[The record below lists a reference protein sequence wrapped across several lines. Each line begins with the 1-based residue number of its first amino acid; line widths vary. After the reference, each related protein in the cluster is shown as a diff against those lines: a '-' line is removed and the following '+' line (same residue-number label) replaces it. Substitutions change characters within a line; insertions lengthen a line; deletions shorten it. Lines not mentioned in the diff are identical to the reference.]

1 MVFVELKF
9 FGGAQEVGRS
19 AILLKD
25 DRNIMLDF
33 GIKLDHKTEY
43 PTAIPKIDALVI
55 SHAHLDHSGFSPGI
69 YNEVNIPTFGTMP
82 TLSLSKLLLDD
93 SLSIAKKQHT
103 QPKFHKRQIN
113 ALSNKYTSLE
123 YGSTAGFGKF
133 DITLYDA
140 GHITGSAITL
150 VEKPHAKG
158 NKRVLY
164 TGDFKL
170 SEQTLH
176 KGAHIV
182 ESDVMITEST
192 YALRKHPDRSS
203 VIANLVAGIKETLQ
217 EGGTALL
224 PVFAVGR
231 SQEILSILYKNGLT
245 GSTFVDGM
253 ARKATTITLNY
264 PRFISDPGL
273 LENAIK
279 ETTWIGERSER
290 RHALDGPSII
300 VTTAGM
306 LNGGPVLDYIT
317 KLNKNSKIFLTG
329 YQVEGTNGRTL
340 VEKGYITID
349 GEKRKIDTPVS
360 THDLSAHADIDDILN
375 YVKKSSPNKVVCVHG
390 DSSSATTLADKLAA
404 EGFEAFAPKI
414 GDTINID

>member
-1 MVFVELKF
+1 MELKF

-25 DRNIMLDF
+25 DRNLMLDF

-43 PTAIPKIDALVI
+43 PTSIPKIDALVI

-69 YNEVNIPTFGTMP
+69 YNEVSVPAFGTMP

-93 SLSIAKKQHT
+93 ALNIAKKQHT
-103 QPKFHKRQIN
+103 QPKFHKRQIG
-113 ALSNKYTSLE
+113 AFANKYTSLE
-123 YGSTAGFGKF
+123 YGATTGFGDF

-150 VEKPHAKG
+150 VEKQHSKG
-158 NKRVLY
+158 NRRVLY

-170 SEQTLH
+170 SQQTLH
-176 KGAHIV
+176 KGAQIV

-192 YALRKHPDRSS
+192 YALKKHPDRNS
-203 VIANLVAGIKETLQ
+203 VISNLVAGIKETLS

-253 ARKATTITLNY
+253 AKKATTITLNY
-264 PRFISDPGL
+264 PRFISDPKL
-273 LENAIK
+273 LENATN
-279 ETTWIGERSER
+279 ETTWIGEKNER
-290 RHALDGPSII
+290 RNALDGPSII
-300 VTTAGM
+300 VTTSGM

-317 KLNKNSKIFLTG
+317 KINKNSKIFLTG

-340 VEKGYITID
+340 IEKGYITID
-349 GEKRKIDTPVS
+349 GEKRKISTPVS
-360 THDLSAHADIDDILN
+360 IHDLSAHADMDDILN
-375 YVKKSSPNKVVCVHG
+375 YVKKSSPNKVICVHG
-390 DSSSATTLADKLAA
+390 DSNSAISLADRLTV